1 MINLPHPDNGPQTDE
16 SILRTKEYS
25 TVRLGVHWPDDMK
38 FTTLKKDEVLAI
50 LDGKDLVSEGEG
62 FSYDGISY
70 QDTWAFLGDR
80 LIVSYASLTDD
91 CDQGEGWIGSLTGV
105 DFVEFDP

>member
-1 MINLPHPDNGPQTDE
+1 MINLPHPDNGPQTDKTT
-16 SILRTKEYS
+16 LRAKDYA

-38 FTTLKKDEVLAI
+38 FTTLKKEEILAI
-50 LDGKDLVSEGEG
+50 LDGQDLVSEGEG